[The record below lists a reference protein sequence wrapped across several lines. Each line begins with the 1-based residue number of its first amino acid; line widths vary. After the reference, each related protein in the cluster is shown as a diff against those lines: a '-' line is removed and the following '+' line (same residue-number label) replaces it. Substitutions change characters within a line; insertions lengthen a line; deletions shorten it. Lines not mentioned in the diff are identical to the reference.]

1 MSVANSAL
9 RQTARTRTSP
19 GMASA
24 SAATAADVAVAA
36 AAAAATTTTPAA
48 GTPAAARRARLEAA
62 THPVIPGPSTS
73 AVAIGAAG
81 VSDVACVTLA
91 NAYLRLDVAPQ
102 LGGGITRFDWRSE
115 GALEPVF
122 RRCEQVSAR
131 MDPNQLACYPL
142 LPYSNRIGAGRF
154 HFGGRDIEVP
164 RNRAGEPLPI
174 HGDGWLAPWSVERA
188 ERENVRLVLD
198 RSTGEPYSYRAALT
212 YALDGATLTMT
223 LEVENTGRDALPFGL
238 GVHPFLARDASTEL
252 SAPASGLWLS
262 GQDWL
267 PVRHVPA
274 PPAWQF
280 GVAYPLPEQLVNHA
294 FSGWSGRA
302 AVVWERR
309 RMSLAICANTDYYVL
324 YTPPG
329 EDFFCFEPVD
339 HPINAVNLRGG
350 GDANGMT
357 VLAHGERLVRRFSFS
372 VERMDLRAAAS
383 PHRGGARGRAGA
395 RGGKGARARA

>member
-1 MSVANSAL
+1 MSVANSAV
-9 RQTARTRTSP
+9 RQTARSRSSSA
-19 GMASA
+19 ASSVA
-24 SAATAADVAVAA
+24 AQPAAATAA
-36 AAAAATTTTPAA
+36 PAA

-62 THPVIPGPSTS
+62 THPVIAGPSTS

-81 VSDVACVTLA
+81 TSDVACVTLT

-115 GALEPVF
+115 GVLEPVF

-131 MDPNQLACYPL
+131 MDPNELACYPL

-174 HGDGWLAPWSVERA
+174 HGDGWLAPWSIESA
-188 ERENVRLVLD
+188 DRENVRLVLD
-198 RSTGEPYSYRAALT
+198 HSDGEPYSYRSALT
-212 YALDGATLTMT
+212 YALDGATLTIA

-262 GQDWL
+262 GDDWL

-280 GVAYPLPEQLVNHA
+280 GVAYPLPDQLVNHA

-309 RMSLAICANTDYYVL
+309 RLSLSICANTDYYVL

-357 VLAHGERLVRRFSFS
+357 VLAQGERLVRRFSFA
-372 VERMDLRAAAS
+372 VERMDMRAAAS
-383 PHRGGARGRAGA
+383 PHRAGARGRAGT
-395 RGGKGARARA
+395 RGSKGARTRA

>member
-9 RQTARTRTSP
+9 RPTARSRNASRSP
-19 GMASA
+19 LAAGTADPAASP
-24 SAATAADVAVAA
+24 
-36 AAAAATTTTPAA
+36 PAA
-48 GTPAAARRARLEAA
+48 GSPAAARRARLEAT
-62 THPVIPGPSTS
+62 THPVMPGPSTS

-81 VSDVACVTLA
+81 TGDVACVSLI

-131 MDPNQLACYPL
+131 MDPNELACYPL
-142 LPYSNRIGAGRF
+142 LPYSNRIAAGRF
-154 HFGGRDIEVP
+154 QFGGRDVEIA
-164 RNRAGEPLPI
+164 RNRASEALPI
-174 HGDGWLAPWSVERA
+174 HGDGWLANWSVESA
-188 ERENVRLVLD
+188 ERERVRLVLD
-198 RSTGEPYSYRAALT
+198 RSEGEPYAYRAALT
-212 YALDGATLTMT
+212 YALDGPTLAMS
-223 LEVENTGRDALPFGL
+223 LEVENVGREALPFGL

-262 GQDWL
+262 GADWL

-280 GVAYPLPEQLVNHA
+280 GVAYPLPEQMVNHA

-309 RMSLAICANTDYYVL
+309 RLSLSICANTDYYVL

-329 EDFFCFEPVD
+329 ENFFCFEPVD
-339 HPINAVNLRGG
+339 HPINAVNLAGG
-350 GDANGMT
+350 GGAHGMT
-357 VLAHGERLVRRFSFS
+357 VLAPGERLARRFSFT

-383 PHRGGARGRAGA
+383 PHRSGARGRTGA
-395 RGGKGARARA
+395 RGPKGGRARTQAA